1 MKKITRRKFIGTSA
15 KGIATVWALSHLPQQ
30 LLAQS
35 GNAFN
40 DIPIGFQT
48 FPIREM
54 LAKDFA
60 GTLKMMAAQGYKVTE
75 MCSPKGYEK
84 IGYGPLVNMKTADM
98 RKTITD
104 AGLSCPSCHFT
115 FGEFA
120 DDKLDASIEFS
131 QQLGLNDMICS
142 SFWIQDTATLND
154 YLVAAD
160 KLNKAAEKIK
170 KAGMQAGFHN
180 HSFEFLKLDGQLI
193 YDALMTR
200 FDADLV
206 KMQFQTEVINGGYKA
221 SDYFK
226 KYPGRFISAHL
237 SDWTAGK
244 KQVPV
249 GQGIIDWK
257 EFFAAAKTGGVK
269 NFFVEMDLDKFKDS
283 AAYIKGL

>member
-1 MKKITRRKFIGTSA
+1 MKKITRRKFIGNTA
-15 KGIATVWALSHLPQQ
+15 KGLAAVWALSHLPQQ
-30 LLAQS
+30 LLAQLPK
-35 GNAFN
+35 AFN

-48 FPIREM
+48 FPIRDM

-60 GTLKMMAAQGYKVTE
+60 GTLKMMAGLGYKVTE

-84 IGYGPLVNMKTADM
+84 IGYGPLVSMKTADM

-104 AGLSCPSCHFT
+104 AGLACPSCHFT
-115 FGEFA
+115 FAEFDA
-120 DDKLDASIEFS
+120 GKLDASIEFS
-131 QQLGLNDMICS
+131 QQLGLSHMILS

-160 KLNKAAEKIK
+160 KLNKAAAKIK
-170 KAGMQAGFHN
+170 SAGMQAGFHN
-180 HSFEFLKLDGQLI
+180 HSFEFLKLDGKLI
-193 YDALMTR
+193 YDELLNR

-206 KMQFQTEVINGGYKA
+206 KMQFQTEVINKGYKA
-221 SDYFK
+221 ADYFT

-237 SDWTAGK
+237 SDWTADK

-269 NFFVEMDLDKFKDS
+269 TFFVEMDMDKFKDS
-283 AAYIKGL
+283 AKYIQKL

>member
-1 MKKITRRKFIGTSA
+1 MKTITRKKFIGKTT
-15 KGIATVWALSHLPQQ
+15 KGLAAVWALSQLPQQ
-30 LLAQS
+30 LLAQLP
-35 GNAFN
+35 NTFN

-60 GTLKMMAAQGYKVTE
+60 GTLKMMEAQGYKIVE
-75 MCSPKGYEK
+75 MCSPKGYAQ

-98 RKTITD
+98 RKIIND
-104 AGLSCPSCHFT
+104 EGLSCPSCHFG
-115 FGEFA
+115 FGEFEA
-120 DDKLDASIEFS
+120 DKLDASIEFS
-131 QQLGLNDMICS
+131 QGLGLSDMICS
-142 SFWIQDTATLND
+142 TFWLPKTATLND
-154 YLVAAD
+154 YLIAAD

-180 HSFEFLKLDGQLI
+180 HSFEFVKLDGQLI
-193 YDALMTR
+193 YDALMSR
-200 FDADLV
+200 FDAALV
-206 KMQFQTEVINGGYKA
+206 KMQFQTEVINLGYKA

-226 KYPGRFISAHL
+226 KYPGRFISSHL
-237 SDWTAGK
+237 SDWTADK

-257 EFFAAAKTGGVK
+257 DFFATAKTAGVK
-269 NFFVEMDLDKFKDS
+269 TYFVEMDLDKFKDS